1 MELGKLSGWKGK
13 TMKVQMEVSLY
24 PLGIKSLNAP
34 IQTFI
39 TALQKEGFNVEMGA
53 MGSFVTG
60 ESETLFPALGR
71 AFEQIARQHHCVLDV
86 KISNACP
93 EIHAAPDS

>member
-1 MELGKLSGWKGK
+1 
-13 TMKVQMEVSLY
+13 MKVQMEVSLY
-24 PLGIKSLNAP
+24 PLGIKALGAP

-39 TALQKEGFNVEMGA
+39 TALQKEGFDVEIGA

-60 ESETLFPALGR
+60 ESEVLFPALGR
-71 AFEQIARQHHCVLDV
+71 AFEQIALQYRCVLDA

-93 EIHAAPDS
+93 EIHAEPDS